1 MDIPVLMLDDLGSEP
16 LMQNITVEQLFH
28 LINERQR
35 KGLSTVISTNLTLPE
50 LKERYTERIV
60 SRLNDPGNCEVII
73 LEGRDLR
80 KSER

>member
-1 MDIPVLMLDDLGSEP
+1 MLMVDDLGSEP

-35 KGLSTVISTNLTLPE
+35 RGLSTVISTNLTLKE
-50 LKERYTERIV
+50 LRERYTERIA
-60 SRLNDPGNCEVII
+60 SRLNDPKNCEIII

-80 KSER
+80 KVER